1 MNKISR
7 NKFDQGAEIPE
18 NSKTLIKENAGSK
31 KWKDSHAHELGE
43 LISILPKAICRF
55 NTILIKIQ
63 VTFFTEVE
71 KIILISVWNHR
82 RL

>member
-18 NSKTLIKENAGSK
+18 NSKTLIKENEGSK

-43 LISILPKAICRF
+43 LIALLPKAICRF
-55 NTILIKIQ
+55 NTILIKIP
-63 VTFFTEVE
+63 VTFFTEIE